1 MSFLPEADRIYLA
14 EKSIAYEEKEAEG
27 QRGVVFPRYPVPN
40 GLFDSTLVKM
50 LILIPPGYPDVPP
63 DMFYVDP
70 WLRLAANNS
79 YPRAADIPHAFGG
92 QTWQRWSRHNTE
104 WRPGVDG
111 IWTMLKRVE
120 HALEVAAA

>member
-1 MSFLPEADRIYLA
+1 MSFLPEPDRRYLA
-14 EKSIAYEEKEAEG
+14 EKNIVYEEREYDG
-27 QRGVVFPRYPVPN
+27 QRGLIFPRYRVL
-40 GLFDSTLVKM
+40 GSHLSASEVRL

-63 DMFYVDP
+63 DMFYTDP
-70 WLRLAANNS
+70 WLKLVPHNT
-79 YPRAADIPHAFGG
+79 YPRAANVAVSFGG
-92 QTWQRWSRHNTE
+92 ISWQRWSRHNTE